1 MISSRVNRHLGGMR
15 VLLSDWIYK
24 RIKSCATYVSYYE
37 TKNGSCQEPFE
48 IPPGQRA
55 DCFLVLFEQNDLP
68 HRANPSVTAVSAAA
82 SNSVLA

>member
-48 IPPGQRA
+48 ILIGQRA
-55 DCFLVLFEQNDLP
+55 ARLGVLFRQRDFP
-68 HRANPSVTAVSAAA
+68 QRANPSVTAVSAAA
-82 SNSVLA
+82 STSVLA